1 MDARSALRALV
12 LVPALAVLAVP
23 APAGAQEPAAGEPG
37 AAAGVTLYPLV
48 GINWQ
53 GKRFRRASMPGT
65 EVSPSSGALLGAGVD
80 VRLSPVVQ
88 ISALGAF
95 APVNYER
102 VSGSGRSING
112 DQTLIRLLGGVQ
124 YRVQAHAPGYFSAG
138 GGVTLV
144 RPSDRAYIPEEED
157 RTEYVG
163 YLGAGLDVGG
173 VRIDGKVLGSF
184 PGGGRIEGAEDRDW
198 TVESFTL
205 DYALFLAYL
214 IEL

>member
-1 MDARSALRALV
+1 MDARSARRALV
-12 LVPALAVLAVP
+12 LIPALAVLAVP
-23 APAGAQEPAAGEPG
+23 APAGGQEPAPEEAEGAG
-37 AAAGVTLYPLV
+37 AVTVYPLV

-53 GKRFRRASMPGT
+53 GRRFRRASMPGT
-65 EVSPSSGALLGAGVD
+65 EVSPSSGALLGGGVD
-80 VRLSPVVQ
+80 VRLSPLVQ
-88 ISALGAF
+88 LSALGAI

-144 RPSDRAYIPEEED
+144 RPSDRAFIPEEED

-173 VRIDGKVLGSF
+173 VRIDGKVVGAF
-184 PGGGRIEGAEDRDW
+184 PGGGRIEGADDRDW
-198 TVESFTL
+198 NVESFTL
-205 DYALFLAYL
+205 DYALFVAYL